1 MISLI
6 FWQAFPKAHVPF
18 ELYRNKWDFF
28 STRRYIKAKIC
39 RNLLI
44 FLKIFKKIK
53 SESFFCNQLQK
64 MFTLRKTA
72 LTYTVRNMY
81 ENFWLFSQ
89 SSRIQLFP
97 NHLEIT
103 RKEVLVAEMKVDAGM
118 ETRNQ
123 SVERP
128 LLQTKT

>member
-18 ELYRNKWDFF
+18 EFYRNKMGFF
-28 STRRYIKAKIC
+28 SARWYIKAKIC

-53 SESFFCNQLQK
+53 SESFFVINYKKCSLSGK
-64 MFTLRKTA
+64 PHSHTLSGIC
-72 LTYTVRNMY
+72 VRTFDFFPNHLDF
-81 ENFWLFSQ
+81 NF
-89 SSRIQLFP
+89 FP
-97 NHLEIT
+97 NHLELT